1 MIDIDKLKYNYEGPI
16 VKLINGLKR
25 TEVDPGIFDYYDSN
39 GMLYLFESIADN
51 DLGMSV
57 RFETFLL
64 KEYHLNL
71 QHERVEFLTYIMKK
85 RYNKT
90 FLNIY

>member
-1 MIDIDKLKYNYEGPI
+1 MIDIDELKYNYEGPI

-39 GMLYLFESIADN
+39 GKLYLFESIADN
-51 DLGMSV
+51 DLSMSV

-71 QHERVEFLTYIMKK
+71 HHERVKFLTYIMKK